1 MKLKYSYEEIRTEKW
16 VDLKTFEFDG
26 KYKISS
32 LGRIMS
38 YYGKVQKLMTPQ
50 KDNYGELIVMLTS
63 RDRETCHNIRI
74 GKAVAQHFVP
84 NPNNYK
90 FIRYKDGNK
99 LNCRADNIDWCELTS
114 KMQNQYAGF
123 QKRVNQ
129 YALDGTYLGTFN
141 SIQEAK
147 AETGAG
153 NIGNICKDKD
163 GGKSSGGYI
172 WRYEEEYPAG
182 KNIVVEQKAQKINQ
196 YDKDGNFI
204 RTWENISEIKEK
216 CPELKQTSNIV
227 HCCKGRRNSAYGYR
241 WKYSE

>member
-1 MKLKYSYEEIRTEKW
+1 MKISYSYEEIRTEKW
-16 VDLKTFEFDG
+16 VDLRTFEFDR

-38 YYGKVQKLMTPQ
+38 YYGTVQKLMTPQ

-84 NPNNYK
+84 NPNRYK
-90 FIRYKDGNK
+90 FIRHKDGNK
-99 LNCRADNIDWCELTS
+99 LNCRADNIEWCELTD

-129 YALDGTYLGTFN
+129 YTLDGTYLRTFN

-147 AETGAG
+147 AKTGVNG
-153 NIGNICKDKD
+153 IGNVCKAE
-163 GGKSSGGYI
+163 GKSAGGYI
-172 WRYEEEYPAG
+172 
-182 KNIVVEQKAQKINQ
+182 
-196 YDKDGNFI
+196 
-204 RTWENISEIKEK
+204 
-216 CPELKQTSNIV
+216 
-227 HCCKGRRNSAYGYR
+227 
-241 WKYSE
+241 

>member
-1 MKLKYSYEEIRTEKW
+1 
-16 VDLKTFEFDG
+16 
-26 KYKISS
+26 
-32 LGRIMS
+32 MS
-38 YYGKVQKLMTPQ
+38 YYGTVQKLMTPQ

-99 LNCRADNIDWCELTS
+99 LNCRADNIEWCELTS

-129 YALDGTYLGTFN
+129 YTPDGTYLRTFN

-147 AETGAG
+147 EKTGAKC
-153 NIGNICKDKD
+153 ISSACKSDRKT
-163 GGKSSGGYI
+163 SGGYI

-182 KNIVVEQKAQKINQ
+182 ENIVIEQKMQKINQ
-196 YDKDGNFI
+196 YDKAGNFI
-204 RTWENISEIKEK
+204 RTWESILEIKEK
-216 CPELKQTSNIV
+216 CPEVKETSNITQ
-227 HCCKGRRNSAYGYR
+227 CCKGRRNSAYGYK
-241 WKYSE
+241 WKYAE

>member
-1 MKLKYSYEEIRTEKW
+1 MKISYSYEEIRTEKW
-16 VDLKTFEFDG
+16 VDLRTFEFDR

-38 YYGKVQKLMTPQ
+38 YYGTVQKLMTPQ

-90 FIRYKDGNK
+90 FIRHKDGNK
-99 LNCRADNIDWCELTS
+99 LNCRADNIEWCELTS

-129 YALDGTYLGTFN
+129 YTPDGTYLRTFD

-147 AETGAG
+147 AETGAN
-153 NIGNICKDKD
+153 NIGGACKT
-163 GGKSSGGYI
+163 GKSAGGYI
-172 WRYEEEYPAG
+172 WRCEEEYPAG
-182 KNIVVEQKAQKINQ
+182 ENIVVEQKAKAQKINQ
-196 YDKDGNFI
+196 YDKAGNFI
-204 RTWENISEIKEK
+204 RTWESLSEIKEK
-216 CPELKQTSNIV
+216 CPEIKQISNIV
-227 HCCKGRRNSAYGYR
+227 HCCKGRRTSAYGYK
-241 WKYSE
+241 WKYDE

>member
-1 MKLKYSYEEIRTEKW
+1 MKLEYSYEEIRTEKW
-16 VDLKTFEFDG
+16 VDLRTFQFDR

-38 YYGKVQKLMTPQ
+38 YYGTVQKLMTPQ

-74 GKAVAQHFVP
+74 GKTVAQHFVP

-90 FIRYKDGNK
+90 FIRHKDGNK
-99 LNCRADNIDWCELTS
+99 LNCRADNIEWCELTS

-129 YALDGTYLGTFN
+129 YTLDRTYLRTFN

-147 AETGAG
+147 EKTGA
-153 NIGNICKDKD
+153 NSIGSACKAD
-163 GGKSSGGYI
+163 GKSSGGYI

-182 KNIVVEQKAQKINQ
+182 ENIVVEQKVIQKINQ
-196 YDKDGNFI
+196 YDKDGNLI
-204 RTWENISEIKEK
+204 HTWQSISEIKEK
-216 CPELKQTSNIV
+216 CPEIKQISNIT
-227 HCCKGRRNSAYGYR
+227 HCCKGRRNSAYGYK